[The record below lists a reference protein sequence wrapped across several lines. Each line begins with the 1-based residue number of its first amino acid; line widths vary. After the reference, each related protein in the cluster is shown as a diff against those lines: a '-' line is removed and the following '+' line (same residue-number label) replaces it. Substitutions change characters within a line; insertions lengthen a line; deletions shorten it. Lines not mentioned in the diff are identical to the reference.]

1 MDETLIVNFLFPS
14 VAIQNLSL
22 RFSCRNS
29 PSALNNRLTSTM
41 IREGFNIF
49 TYLGKGLTP
58 PFPILKRTI
67 KKCSIKAKKWVQTF
81 AKENIMNPP

>member
-1 MDETLIVNFLFPS
+1 
-14 VAIQNLSL
+14 
-22 RFSCRNS
+22 
-29 PSALNNRLTSTM
+29 M